1 MTLPERF
8 QPGAPNYILAE
19 SVDEELLVVNL
30 VSGAYYAS
38 FGPGDAAFF
47 LLAAGHTADE
57 TAVRIAEHYS
67 VGLDEVR
74 AQLQPF
80 VEAIVADNLLDPREA
95 GLAAEP
101 FAFTHTKPWS
111 PIELARY
118 TDMEELLAADPVH
131 DVDAAGWPAFKR
143 E

>member
-1 MTLPERF
+1 MTLPERL
-8 QPGAPNYILAE
+8 QPGAAHHILAE

-38 FGPGDAAFF
+38 VGPGDAAFF
-47 LLAAGHTADE
+47 LLAAGHTAAE
-57 TAVRIAEHYS
+57 TAERLAEHYG
-67 VGLDEVR
+67 VGLDEVG

-80 VEAIVADNLLDPREA
+80 IETIITDGLLVPRDA
-95 GLAAEP
+95 RLAVEP
-101 FAFTHTKPWS
+101 FAFSHAKPWS